1 MKVYCSYDPEY
12 DVFIKEVVNIIL
24 DKYGDNLHLSS
35 LEEIELISKEDI
47 PYETDGKVLSNRKI
61 IVTSRLYE
69 LLPAL
74 NVKELL
80 ENNNFKLLKKTL
92 YHEMGH
98 ITDMT
103 FMPKLYKCVLDNDE
117 INENYIASLFWLEYI
132 AEKRTS
138 GFEKVN
144 DLEICN
150 DIVKRKWKCSMADPY
165 GHYNEKNF
173 FYLTKILPYFMARTK
188 EPTVRKFYLSNIKNK
203 LLSEYIKEI
212 DDELKSLELI
222 QMFDEPSVLIG
233 LYKIIDK
240 YYNIFVRTNK
250 EIV

>member
-1 MKVYCSYDPEY
+1 MKVYCLYEPKY

-24 DKYGDNLHLSS
+24 DKYGNDLHLSS

-47 PYETDGKVLSNRKI
+47 SYETDGKVLSSRKI

-69 LLPAL
+69 LLPTL
-74 NVKELL
+74 NINDLL

-117 INENYIASLFWLEYI
+117 IDKNYIASLFWLEYI
-132 AEKRTS
+132 AERRTS
-138 GFEKVN
+138 GFENVN
-144 DLEICN
+144 DLEICD
-150 DIVKRKWKCSMADPY
+150 DIAKRKWNCSMADPY

-188 EPTVRKFYLSNIKNK
+188 EPALRNFYLSNIQNK
-203 LLSEYIKEI
+203 LLREYIKEI
-212 DDELKSLELI
+212 DGELKSLELMQI
-222 QMFDEPSVLIG
+222 FDEPSVLIG

-240 YYNIFVRTNK
+240 YYKKLV
-250 EIV
+250 